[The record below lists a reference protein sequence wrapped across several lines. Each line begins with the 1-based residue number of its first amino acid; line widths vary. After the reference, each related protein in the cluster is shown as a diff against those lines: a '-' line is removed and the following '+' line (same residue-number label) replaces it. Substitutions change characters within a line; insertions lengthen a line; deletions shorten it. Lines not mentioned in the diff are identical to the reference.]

1 MITKDMTIGEVV
13 RTAPEKVATLMEFGM
28 GCVGCPSAQAETIEE
43 AAMVH
48 GLDVN
53 ALIEALNKSLYM
65 TLEFSILI
73 SLSIFQFFVLY
84 NKIES
89 IITNILSPAAI
100 DFLFT
105 IELNFIVYLSSSY
118 FSSPS

>member
-13 RTAPEKVATLMEFGM
+13 RTAPEIVATLMEFGM

-53 ALIEALNKSLYM
+53 ALIEALNK
-65 TLEFSILI
+65 
-73 SLSIFQFFVLY
+73 
-84 NKIES
+84 
-89 IITNILSPAAI
+89 
-100 DFLFT
+100 
-105 IELNFIVYLSSSY
+105 
-118 FSSPS
+118 

>member
-53 ALIEALNKSLYM
+53 ALIDALNK
-65 TLEFSILI
+65 
-73 SLSIFQFFVLY
+73 
-84 NKIES
+84 
-89 IITNILSPAAI
+89 
-100 DFLFT
+100 
-105 IELNFIVYLSSSY
+105 
-118 FSSPS
+118 